1 MRNECA
7 IIKVLHHPN
16 IIRYYEN
23 YETKDTIYIVCEY
36 LSDGQLF
43 DYVLENGFLE
53 EEEASYILKQ
63 LLRTINYL
71 HNMGILH
78 RDLKPENILIT
89 KHSSHGQ
96 YANKV
101 NEVKLIDFG
110 YACYLIDKKNM
121 SELVGTPNYTAP
133 EVYQGKNTEESDA
146 FSLGVILYFM

>member
-1 MRNECA
+1 M
-7 IIKVLHHPN
+7 LHHPN

-43 DYVLENGFLE
+43 DYVIENGFLE

-89 KHSSHGQ
+89 KHGPTGQ
-96 YANKV
+96 FANKV

-121 SELVGTPNYTAP
+121 AELVGTPNYTAP